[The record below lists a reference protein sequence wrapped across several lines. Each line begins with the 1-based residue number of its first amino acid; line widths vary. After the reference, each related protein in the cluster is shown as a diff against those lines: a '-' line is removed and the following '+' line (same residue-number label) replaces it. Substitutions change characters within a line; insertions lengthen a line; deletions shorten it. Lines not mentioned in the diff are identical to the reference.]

1 MFYGGSEFSAIF
13 PLIVACFITDIVAAA
28 CYPCC
33 LYICSCVAS
42 CLDAVRSRACPFFLF
57 ELRCVCAIL
66 YCCSRRACSPRPH
79 SVPVIP
85 SRSVSC
91 ALCDRNYGL
100 SWLLFCNVLQ
110 KLIFV
115 SVSTPDAHCRHFVS
129 QYKMGSNGTENGE
142 FEFASPNGLAKIST
156 KAAPREVC
164 KDDTTAPVKAQNV
177 EELHALQKKK
187 ASAPSTPQNPSTPR
201 SGTPRTYMS
210 EEDRQKQ
217 QLQSIRY

>member
-1 MFYGGSEFSAIF
+1 MSFLSF
-13 PLIVACFITDIVAAA
+13 
-28 CYPCC
+28 
-33 LYICSCVAS
+33 
-42 CLDAVRSRACPFFLF
+42 RLF

-129 QYKMGSNGTENGE
+129 QYKMASNGTENGE